1 MSSTIGASR
10 RTGDHYTSA
19 RDGVP
24 RRFVDFARRGF
35 RGGPAGNRDAVLGL
49 GIALTLVGLLLG
61 FIAFPFGFLPG
72 LVGLVLILLYVLGL
86 GARAGERS

>member
-1 MSSTIGASR
+1 M
-10 RTGDHYTSA
+10 
-19 RDGVP
+19 
-24 RRFVDFARRGF
+24 
-35 RGGPAGNRDAVLGL
+35 LGL

-86 GARAGERS
+86 GARAGDRPS